1 MSGVT
6 TNMSVYKEEI
16 FGPVLVL
23 MEADSLDDALH
34 IINNNPYGNGTAVF
48 TQSLAAARKFQTDV
62 DVGQVSNFLIKV
74 INGGEVFEIS

>member
-1 MSGVT
+1 
-6 TNMSVYKEEI
+6 MSVYKEEI

-23 MEADSLDDALH
+23 MEAENLDEALH

-62 DVGQVSNFLIKV
+62 DVGQVSSFLKK
-74 INGGEVFEIS
+74 S

>member
-1 MSGVT
+1 
-6 TNMSVYKEEI
+6 MSVYKEEI

>member
-1 MSGVT
+1 
-6 TNMSVYKEEI
+6 MSVYKEEI

-74 INGGEVFEIS
+74 INGGAVFEIS